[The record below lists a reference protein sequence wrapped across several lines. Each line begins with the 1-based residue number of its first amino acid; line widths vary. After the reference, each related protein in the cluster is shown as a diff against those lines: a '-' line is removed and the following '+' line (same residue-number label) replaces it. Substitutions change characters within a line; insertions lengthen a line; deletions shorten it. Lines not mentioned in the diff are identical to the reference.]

1 MRRIYSAASC
11 HTSYGQRALTPA
23 EKYARF
29 YEYGVRDH
37 FRDTGE
43 LQEAAQGRQRA
54 QALALPQPAAP
65 SAHSRQI
72 VGFLKAHAQAGTVMS
87 MPRLLFAQAEH
98 TPGIQLEQQC
108 SWQADTVRAAFL
120 DHLPDLTAAE
130 CQDHVFFSVVDPR
143 PEDKFQ
149 MQAAG
154 QAVEGRTNLKV
165 DLLPWTDWA
174 VDGRSLSAVTRTAR
188 AEACTLDAA
197 AFCTAENCF
206 V

>member
-1 MRRIYSAASC
+1 
-11 HTSYGQRALTPA
+11 
-23 EKYARF
+23 
-29 YEYGVRDH
+29 
-37 FRDTGE
+37 
-43 LQEAAQGRQRA
+43 
-54 QALALPQPAAP
+54 
-65 SAHSRQI
+65 
-72 VGFLKAHAQAGTVMS
+72 MS
-87 MPRLLFAQAEH
+87 MPRLLLLQAQH

-108 SWQADTVRAAFL
+108 SLQADGAAFL

-154 QAVEGRTNLKV
+154 QAAEGRTNLKV
-165 DLLPWTDWA
+165 DMMPWTDWA

-188 AEACTLDAA
+188 AEARMLDAA
-197 AFCTAENCF
+197 AFCATENFF